1 MTCDAQVYLKP
12 SPVSSNRMIGTRPV
26 FGTCLG
32 LFVVAVMLAA
42 AAPGAVHADTVSASI
57 DGTPYDIEYAG
68 TNVSVDGVDVDHAG
82 TSLIFSVDVLDDG
95 ALEITIPRDVLD
107 AESGGGEDA
116 VFTIL
121 VDDIPDPVFSEI
133 RTTPDSR
140 ILRII
145 LDAGTEEVEIIGTV
159 LGGGSAAGQD
169 VPRDPEVVRQP
180 TAPGDDAVVACT
192 DEYDPVCGVDGTTYG
207 NACNLD
213 AAGVGLDHAGECVVV
228 ADGEERETEG
238 EREMESGEPVREREM
253 ESGEPEGETEMES
266 GEPELRQPDPAAATT
281 CGLGTVLRDGFCVP
295 TCGTG
300 LVFKDGVCVVGTAE
314 KAGGD
319 ATPAEEKAPRTAK
332 PAGSGRDLMFG
343 AGAAFAVAFAVSIV
357 LWLLSRASRSRD

>member
-1 MTCDAQVYLKP
+1 
-12 SPVSSNRMIGTRPV
+12 MIGTRPV

-32 LFVVAVMLAA
+32 LFAVAVMLAA
-42 AAPGAVHADTVSASI
+42 AAPGTAHADTVSASI

-95 ALEITIPRDVLD
+95 ALEITIPRNVLD

-140 ILRII
+140 TLRII

-159 LGGGSAAGQD
+159 LGGGSAAGQE

-180 TAPGDDAVVACT
+180 AAPGEDAVVACT

-213 AAGVGLDHAGECVVV
+213 AAGVGLDHAGECVVA

-238 EREMESGEPVREREM
+238 EQET
-253 ESGEPEGETEMES
+253 ESGEPEVETETESGEPEVETETESGEPEVETETES

-295 TCGTG
+295 ACGTG

-319 ATPAEEKAPRTAK
+319 SAPAEEKPPRTAK

>member
-1 MTCDAQVYLKP
+1 MTCDTQVYLKP
-12 SPVSSNRMIGTRPV
+12 SPMLFNRMIGTRPV

-32 LFVVAVMLAA
+32 LFAAAVMLAA
-42 AAPGAVHADTVSASI
+42 AAPGTAHADTVSASI

-68 TNVSVDGVDVDHAG
+68 TNVSVEGVDVDPYFDSMVFG
-82 TSLIFSVDVLDDG
+82 VDVPDDG
-95 ALEITIPRDVLD
+95 VLEITIPRDVLD

-116 VFTIL
+116 VFIIL
-121 VDDIPDPVFSEI
+121 VDGGEEPKFSEI

-140 ILRII
+140 TLRII

-159 LGGGSAAGQD
+159 LGGGSAAGQE

-180 TAPGDDAVVACT
+180 AVPGDDAVVACT

-213 AAGVGLDHAGECVVV
+213 AAGVGLDHAGECVVA
-228 ADGEERETEG
+228 ADGEERETE
-238 EREMESGEPVREREM
+238 RETEM
-253 ESGEPEGETEMES
+253 KSGEPERKRETEMES
-266 GEPELRQPDPAAATT
+266 GEPELRQPDPDTATI
-281 CGLGTVLRDGFCVP
+281 CGPGTVLRDDFCVP
-295 TCGTG
+295 ACGTG
-300 LVFKDGVCVVGTAE
+300 LVFKDGVCVIGTAE

-319 ATPAEEKAPRTAK
+319 ATPAEEKPPRTAK